1 MRGCRLEVTGWE
13 AENPADIGG
22 VSCCNDG
29 VSGGEFS

>member
-13 AENPADIGG
+13 ANPADIGG